1 MRTWPTLVVW
11 ALTRALVVYWLLS
24 PEHAARGDIF
34 YYQHSLDALGE
45 NGVQGTLAEYPVPA
59 FVLLAVPYLILDLV
73 HFTIAYPV
81 VIVSAAIL
89 TDLFFLRFLVG
100 SRRWRPDQPAW
111 MRITAAEWM
120 WLLAA
125 PALGATTY
133 ARFDLIPGVLVGLAL
148 LYAVQRP
155 GLAACFG
162 AMATGVK
169 YWPAIVLPTLAAPAE
184 TRRKTI
190 TAGTIAGLVIGVISL
205 ITGGWS
211 RIISPLQYQGTRGL
225 QIESIF
231 ASPAMA
237 RWVSNPHDYTV
248 FFASSKAYEVTGP
261 SVGFLLHLSSIA
273 TVVLAFT
280 LVGLWS
286 WAWLRLK
293 DPEQS
298 IDVLVWLV
306 LASVS
311 GFIVTSKVFSPQYL
325 LWVLPGA
332 AAGLVVLRGH
342 RSWNHLAGWSM
353 VLLAATL
360 MTHEIFPRNYNAL
373 TVHAADSNAIVALL
387 VTRNTIIA
395 GLCVAAAGEVAWL
408 LWRMRPPRAVAPA
421 QAAHEAA
428 VPAER

>member
-11 ALTRALVVYWLLS
+11 ALTRALVVYWLLG
-24 PEHAARGDIF
+24 PEAGARGDLF
-34 YYQHSLDALGE
+34 YYQHSLDALGDH
-45 NGVQGTLAEYPVPA
+45 GVGGTLAEYPVPA
-59 FVLLAVPYLILDLV
+59 FVFLAVPYLLLQVV
-73 HFTIAYPV
+73 HLTSAYPG
-81 VIVSAAIL
+81 VIVSAALL
-89 TDLFFLRFLVG
+89 TDLFFLRFLIG

-111 MRITAAEWM
+111 LRVTAAEWA

-133 ARFDLIPGVLVGLAL
+133 ARFDLIPGVLVGLSL

-155 GLAACFG
+155 GIAAGFG
-162 AMATGVK
+162 VMATGVK
-169 YWPAIVLPTLAAPAE
+169 YWPAIVLPALAAPADS
-184 TRRKTI
+184 RRKTI
-190 TAGTIAGLVIGVISL
+190 TAGVAAGAVVGLVSL
-205 ITGGWS
+205 IIGGWD
-211 RIISPLQYQGTRGL
+211 RILSPLQYQGTRGL

-237 RWVSNPHDYTV
+237 RWVSDPHDYTV
-248 FFASSKAYEVTGP
+248 FYASSKAYEVTGP
-261 SVGFLLHLSSIA
+261 NVGFLLHLSSIA
-273 TVVLAFT
+273 TVALALT

-286 WAWLRLK
+286 WSWLRLK

-306 LASVS
+306 LASVT

-342 RSWNHLAGWSM
+342 RSWNHLAGWVM

-360 MTHEIFPRNYNAL
+360 MTHEIFPRSYDAL
-373 TVHAADSNAIVALL
+373 TAHAADSNAIVALL
-387 VTRNTIIA
+387 VTRNVMIA
-395 GLCVAAAGEVAWL
+395 GLCVTAAGEAAWL
-408 LWRMRPPRAVAPA
+408 LWRMRPTR
-421 QAAHEAA
+421 
-428 VPAER
+428 VPTPVEQSETVDA